1 MEFKA
6 VHIECLIPQNDR
18 HRQIYSH
25 MSEVDGSLLL
35 CLDWIY
41 GLPFTMGKWF
51 LTDNSSM
58 VGRILMISSA
68 DHHDILIMIRWWK
81 NSPLAHLQ
89 ARARKICI
97 MCIVDFDQFWP
108 FFAQKCFGF
117 CVEKFFPVWG
127 NTWNFQ
133 GSISTARATFE
144 PKTPTYYPI
153 FFWPKMG
160 L

>member
-1 MEFKA
+1 MKGRPQKAFKLQAHIHEREGLESPEMEFKA

-51 LTDNSSM
+51 LTDNSST

-68 DHHDILIMIRWWK
+68 DPHEILT
-81 NSPLAHLQ
+81 L
-89 ARARKICI
+89 RK
-97 MCIVDFDQFWP
+97 W
-108 FFAQKCFGF
+108 
-117 CVEKFFPVWG
+117 
-127 NTWNFQ
+127 
-133 GSISTARATFE
+133 
-144 PKTPTYYPI
+144 
-153 FFWPKMG
+153 
-160 L
+160 